1 MGRCAGE
8 GEGGL
13 EDRSVPKK
21 RSAKKAVPKPK
32 ARRRAK
38 TLTETYADFT
48 AVFDG
53 LKNVMGAFACEL
65 RPTADEPRKYYLV
78 TKANSWKGGPMF
90 FGAVM
95 MGKAY
100 VSYHL
105 MPLYACPELVKTVSS
120 DLKKRMQGKSC
131 FNFRAPDEALFAELS
146 ELTKA
151 GLEKYRAKN
160 WF

>member
-1 MGRCAGE
+1 MGGCAGE

-13 EDRSVPKK
+13 EDRSVQKK

-38 TLTETYADFT
+38 TLTATSADFT

-53 LKNVMGAFACEL
+53 LKNVMGAVACEL

-95 MGKAY
+95 MGKSY

-131 FNFRAPDEALFAELS
+131 FNFRAPDVALFAELS

-160 WF
+160 WL

>member
-1 MGRCAGE
+1 MGGCAGE

-13 EDRSVPKK
+13 EDRSVQKK

-38 TLTETYADFT
+38 TLTATSADFT

-53 LKNVMGAFACEL
+53 LKNVMGAVACEL

-95 MGKAY
+95 MGKSY

-160 WF
+160 WL

>member
-1 MGRCAGE
+1 MA
-8 GEGGL
+8 
-13 EDRSVPKK
+13 
-21 RSAKKAVPKPK
+21 
-32 ARRRAK
+32 
-38 TLTETYADFT
+38 
-48 AVFDG
+48 
-53 LKNVMGAFACEL
+53 ACEPEL
-65 RPTADEPRKYYLV
+65 RATADEPRKYYLV
-78 TKANSWKGGPMF
+78 TKAKSWKGGPMF

-95 MGKAY
+95 MFKGY

-105 MPLYACPELVKTVSS
+105 MPLYVCPELTKTLSA